1 MSSANAQTNR
11 IYQPQPGRR
20 VRIRTRLRTVQA
32 KYSWEI
38 WMSNFHQTFVM
49 ATLEEANALLEAE
62 RQKLQTAGGTLSR
75 IV

>member
-1 MSSANAQTNR
+1 MMSSANALTEF
-11 IYQPQPGRR
+11 ISLGGTDLFYG
-20 VRIRTRLRTVQA
+20 LRMQLENLDV
-32 KYSWEI
+32 K
-38 WMSNFHQTFVM
+38 FHQTFVM

>member
-1 MSSANAQTNR
+1 
-11 IYQPQPGRR
+11 
-20 VRIRTRLRTVQA
+20 
-32 KYSWEI
+32 
-38 WMSNFHQTFVM
+38 MSNKHQTFVM